1 MIKLRHQQPSLWHRG
16 LAEDIEGCG
25 NLGCG
30 GWTNY
35 WKTSSLWTRCTKR
48 KGNAI
53 RRAAA
58 VAECKRRR
66 KFAAQLTGGR
76 PILARSCLKA
86 GSP

>member
-1 MIKLRHQQPSLWHRG
+1 MRRVDELL
-16 LAEDIEGCG
+16 EDEQLVDTVYEAQGD
-25 NLGCG
+25 
-30 GWTNY
+30 
-35 WKTSSLWTRCTKR
+35 
-48 KGNAI
+48 AI

-58 VAECKRRR
+58 VAECKRLR